1 MSCNNSSGICAFGN
15 GWWWIILLI
24 LIFGFGGSGS
34 CGRLPFS
41 FFAQTRRVRQ
51 KIVLVIP
58 RSAAYNIQSLP

>member
-34 CGRLPFS
+34 CG
-41 FFAQTRRVRQ
+41 
-51 KIVLVIP
+51 
-58 RSAAYNIQSLP
+58 YGCEGGCGC